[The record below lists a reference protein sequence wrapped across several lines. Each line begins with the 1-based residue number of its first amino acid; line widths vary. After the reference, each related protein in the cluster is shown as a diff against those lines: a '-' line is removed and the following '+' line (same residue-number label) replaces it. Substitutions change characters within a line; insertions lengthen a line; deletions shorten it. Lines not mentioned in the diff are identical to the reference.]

1 MRYFLIMLI
10 MVVLAASAVNC
21 RRAKEADGHEK
32 DVEPFEIVQKPHLE
46 EPLLLND
53 EPLLLDDEPLFL
65 DKEPVYGDFF
75 GENTRCYV
83 CHVNYQQEAIAA
95 EHARVGIG
103 CKDCHGVSDEH
114 IADESWASG
123 GPGTAPDR
131 MFPLETINPFCMT
144 CHTKDKIDVPQHA
157 TVFAKGED
165 QKVCTDCHG
174 KHRLHTR
181 RCTWK

>member
-1 MRYFLIMLI
+1 MLI
-10 MVVLAASAVNC
+10 MVALAAGAINC
-21 RRAKEADGHEK
+21 RRSKEADGHEN
-32 DVEPFEIVQKPHLE
+32 DVELLKIVQNPPLE
-46 EPLLLND
+46 
-53 EPLLLDDEPLFL
+53 EPLLLDDEPLLL
-65 DKEPVYGDFF
+65 DDEMLLLDEGSADGDFF
-75 GENTRCYV
+75 RENTRCYV

-123 GPGTAPDR
+123 GSGTAPDR
-131 MFPLETINPFCMT
+131 IFPLETINPFCMT
-144 CHTKDKIDVPQHA
+144 CHTKDKIAVPQHA
-157 TVFAKGED
+157 PVFAKGED
-165 QKVCTDCHG
+165 RKVCTDCHG